1 VLARIS
7 LALCLTISVP
17 TLLQAQVNARQ
28 YQQHQQ
34 RQNQNPYQNQQQQQ
48 QGAMQTVEVQ
58 GRIQGVAKG
67 GIVVATNDGQAVR
80 VAVFPATKIRVTGTT
95 TANLLRAGVVV
106 EFVADIDDN
115 GVIKTTVDGLTL
127 TSLTRDKQMGAF
139 PAEKAKGDDVVDGF
153 GDNAKK
159 EAENPGDAGGK
170 RGKRPPRA
178 TGKATAKAAAAK
190 AAGTY
195 RIVGKLNVGRNGAM
209 AVLVGRTQLPFQL
222 ADGAKIDVDMA
233 DFSLVTR
240 GNEVSIKGYPIPGKQ
255 GMMQAAEIEVKLP
268 ESQAAGGDVEP
279 PARSNAK
286 KPAGHVKKG
295 QDEPLP
301 EPASEP
307 Q

>member
-48 QGAMQTVEVQ
+48 GGMQTVEIQ

-95 TANLLRAGVVV
+95 TANILRAGAVV

-115 GVIKTTVDGLTL
+115 GAIKTAVDGLTL

-159 EAENPGDAGGK
+159 EAENPGDGGGK
-170 RGKRPPRA
+170 RGKRPPRSA
-178 TGKATAKAAAAK
+178 GKAAAKAPAAK

-240 GNEVSIKGYPIPGKQ
+240 GNEVSIKGYPIQGKQ
-255 GMMQAAEIEVKLP
+255 GMMQAAEIDVRLP
-268 ESQAAGGDVEP
+268 ESQAAGGDSEP
-279 PARSNAK
+279 AARSKAK
-286 KPAGHVKKG
+286 KPAGGAKKG
-295 QDEPLP
+295 QDESLP
-301 EPASEP
+301 EPGSEP